1 MEKRKSAYRITLPEQ
16 LDYTMNDT
24 EVIRFKAQVSQ
35 VKTMADGGLRV
46 VLDLPETAIEQIGQ
60 LLEVKQAGGVLEI
73 AAVPLS
79 GVVL

>member
-1 MEKRKSAYRITLPEQ
+1 MENRKSAFWITLPEH
-16 LDYTMNDT
+16 LDYIMSDV
-24 EVIRFKAQVSQ
+24 EVIRFQAQVSQ
-35 VKTMADGGLRV
+35 VKTLADGGLRV
-46 VLDLPETAIEQIGQ
+46 VLDLPETALKQIGQ